1 MKIVRHVARDMRQ
14 AMRAIRERLGED
26 AVILSS
32 RRTSDGVEVTAA
44 IDFDAESLDSAPIQP
59 LVDTPES
66 PLLRREAHPARS
78 ESAFN
83 REAPYTVPGPEG
95 AHVRETTHARREAA
109 LTRRETPPI
118 RDEDEPV
125 HSKVPARFDERPTQE
140 PALAAQRLEADSPLI
155 SRELQAALLDSLV
168 VRDEEPSRAAA
179 PAAARATPAT
189 DTALSSRATPAPR
202 QESPARETPAT
213 RPESPARET
222 PATRREAPSRE
233 TFATHLAHAAQESRT
248 SATHAA
254 HESLA
259 PVTHMADAAPESG
272 QAAPHAT
279 PAGTAHATLA
289 PASTA
294 VARLEAQAAYATQ
307 PLDFDLTEPT
317 ETPRVPQAAHHAA
330 GTDVVGTELKNLRR
344 MLETQLAQLAWN
356 DMTRR
361 APVHTE
367 MLRELSEIGIAQDL
381 SSQITQQLS
390 QDVDLTYA
398 RRFSIAALSQ
408 YLLVTG
414 DRWLDSGGRIAFIG
428 STGVGKTMTL
438 SKLAVRWVLRHGAR
452 DLALVAA
459 DNIRLGAQDQMRALG
474 QLLGAPVYT
483 PENFETLPTLL
494 SKLQQRFILID
505 TPGSSLRDTQL
516 SGRLAVLASSASQL
530 QTALVLAASTQAGA
544 LEEVVKRFAPANPCC
559 CVLTKVDEAA
569 SLGGALSVLIR
580 ARVPV
585 SYVSEGQR
593 VPEDLR
599 PARAL
604 ELVSHAVRLAK
615 ATGAAADEDLLRR
628 RFGKIAHALT

>member
-32 RRTSDGVEVTAA
+32 RRVAEGVELTAA
-44 IDFDAESLDSAPIQP
+44 IDFEAQSLDSAPLQP
-59 LVDTPES
+59 LSEPAES
-66 PLLRREAHPARS
+66 PLLRRAAATASAAASATPEVPHSSGPASSRES
-78 ESAFN
+78 EFS
-83 REAPYTVPGPEG
+83 REAVLSSRNGSL
-95 AHVRETTHARREAA
+95 ARRARAA
-109 LTRRETPPI
+109 I
-118 RDEDEPV
+118 RDDDEPV
-125 HSKVPARFDERPTQE
+125 RSKVPPTFDELPADGTAQRFDTGT
-140 PALAAQRLEADSPLI
+140 PLI
-155 SRELQAALLDSLV
+155 SSELQTELLDSLV
-168 VRDEEPSRAAA
+168 VRSDEGTHAPIPPVQHAPSVAS
-179 PAAARATPAT
+179 TPAVGK
-189 DTALSSRATPAPR
+189 AAS
-202 QESPARETPAT
+202 
-213 RPESPARET
+213 
-222 PATRREAPSRE
+222 
-233 TFATHLAHAAQESRT
+233 FATHLAHAAQDVRPTPQTNTTQISDRRAAGQT
-248 SATHAA
+248 VQPPPAHAMQVG
-254 HESLA
+254 A
-259 PVTHMADAAPESG
+259 PAVDAARASLTQP
-272 QAAPHAT
+272 
-279 PAGTAHATLA
+279 
-289 PASTA
+289 STA
-294 VARLEAQAAYATQ
+294 AMEVRAACATQ
-307 PLDFDLTEPT
+307 PLDLDLTELADAP
-317 ETPRVPQAAHHAA
+317 EPIRAPRPPAS
-330 GTDVVGTELKNLRR
+330 DVVGTELKNLRR

-390 QDVDLTYA
+390 HDVDLTYA

-414 DRWLDSGGRIAFIG
+414 DRWLDNGGRIAFIG

-452 DLALVAA
+452 DLALIAA

-483 PENFETLPTLL
+483 PESFETLPTLL

-516 SGRLAVLASSASQL
+516 SSRLAVLASSASQL

-544 LEEVVKRFAPANPCC
+544 LEEVVKRFAPANPCS

-628 RFGKIAHALT
+628 RFGKTAHALT

>member
-44 IDFDAESLDSAPIQP
+44 IDFDAESLDSAPVQP

-78 ESAFN
+78 ESAYN
-83 REAPYTVPGPEG
+83 RAAAYTVPGREG
-95 AHVRETTHARREAA
+95 AHVRETEVGRDYARDSASGRDAAHVRETSRLDAA

-118 RDEDEPV
+118 RDQDKPV
-125 HSKVPARFDERPTQE
+125 HSKVPPHFDERPTHE
-140 PALAAQRLEADSPLI
+140 PAPTTQRFDADPPLI

-168 VRDEEPSRAAA
+168 VREEEPSRAAA
-179 PAAARATPAT
+179 PAAAHAKSAANI
-189 DTALSSRATPAPR
+189 ALSSRATPAARHESPARETPAIR
-202 QESPARETPAT
+202 QESPARET
-213 RPESPARET
+213 
-222 PATRREAPSRE
+222 
-233 TFATHLAHAAQESRT
+233 FAAHLAHAAPESRQP
-248 SATHAA
+248 AA
-254 HESLA
+254 
-259 PVTHMADAAPESG
+259 D
-272 QAAPHAT
+272 AT

-307 PLDFDLTEPT
+307 PLDLDLSEPT
-317 ETPRVPQAAHHAA
+317 EAPRVPQAAHPAA

-390 QDVDLTYA
+390 PDVDLTYA

-544 LEEVVKRFAPANPCC
+544 LEEVAKRFAPANPCC
-559 CVLTKVDEAA
+559 CVLTKLDEAA

>member
-1 MKIVRHVARDMRQ
+1 MD
-14 AMRAIRERLGED
+14 RA
-26 AVILSS
+26 
-32 RRTSDGVEVTAA
+32 TAA
-44 IDFDAESLDSAPIQP
+44 ASI
-59 LVDTPES
+59 
-66 PLLRREAHPARS
+66 
-78 ESAFN
+78 
-83 REAPYTVPGPEG
+83 
-95 AHVRETTHARREAA
+95 
-109 LTRRETPPI
+109 
-118 RDEDEPV
+118 
-125 HSKVPARFDERPTQE
+125 
-140 PALAAQRLEADSPLI
+140 
-155 SRELQAALLDSLV
+155 
-168 VRDEEPSRAAA
+168 
-179 PAAARATPAT
+179 
-189 DTALSSRATPAPR
+189 
-202 QESPARETPAT
+202 
-213 RPESPARET
+213 
-222 PATRREAPSRE
+222 
-233 TFATHLAHAAQESRT
+233 
-248 SATHAA
+248 
-254 HESLA
+254 
-259 PVTHMADAAPESG
+259 
-272 QAAPHAT
+272 
-279 PAGTAHATLA
+279 

-294 VARLEAQAAYATQ
+294 VTQPHSVPVAYATQ
-307 PLDFDLTEPT
+307 PLDFDLTELADA
-317 ETPRVPQAAHHAA
+317 PQVVTRTSDRAMA
-330 GTDVVGTELKNLRR
+330 TDVVGTELKNLRR

-361 APVHTE
+361 APIHTE

-381 SSQITQQLS
+381 ATQITQQLP

-414 DRWLDSGGRIAFIG
+414 DRWLDNGGRIAFIG

-438 SKLAVRWVLRHGAR
+438 SKLAVRWVLRHGPR
-452 DLALVAA
+452 DVALVGA

-474 QLLGAPVYT
+474 QLLGVPVYT

-494 SKLQQRFILID
+494 SRLQQRFILID

-530 QTALVLAASTQAGA
+530 QTALVLAASTQAGS

-628 RFGKIAHALT
+628 RFGKIANALT